1 MSDIIKED
9 PKENFD
15 WTAIRERFAKVFQ
28 NRPWKSLNEI
38 ADTREFN
45 DFLNREYPYEAAN
58 FQQPVDR
65 REFLKLMGASLV
77 MAGLAGCH
85 DNREEKILPYV
96 QAPEEMVP
104 GKPLF
109 YATSMPFQGAATG
122 LLVESNMG
130 RPTKLDGN
138 PEHPDSLG
146 GSSIF
151 HHGSILDLYDP
162 DRSKTVLHHGKPS
175 TWESFQTDF
184 AIDLANQVS
193 KQGSGIR
200 ILTGA
205 FSSPLL
211 KDQFN
216 KFQKKFPKSKHIAYE
231 SISKDGSRR
240 AQKLSLGEYYDPV
253 YDFSKANV
261 IVSLD
266 SDFLFALPGSL
277 KYARDFANKRQVIEG
292 KTSMN
297 RLYMVESTVSI
308 TGSNA
313 DHRLT
318 LAPSE
323 IPIFAAALAARLGVQ
338 IDGYKETLPASV
350 SKIWLDTIANEL
362 TLHKSKGLVIA
373 GDSQPAIVH
382 SLAYAINQTL
392 GNFGKTISFISPT
405 EAKPSEYNLSVQE
418 LAGDIKL
425 GRVELLII
433 LDSNPVYTVPRDLRF
448 EQYIQKVPK
457 RIHLG
462 LHVDET
468 AVLSHWHIP
477 ATHYLETFSDALA
490 SDGTVST
497 IQPLISPLY
506 NGHSAHEVLALAIGQ
521 DGQKPYDLL
530 KGFWQ
535 AKFPGSTFEKD
546 FRRLLHNG
554 FLEKSSSAKKSVS
567 AKTRFTAADLKKL
580 GTDLKAQTNA
590 GLEAVFLPDPSLWDG
605 RFANIGWL
613 QELPKPL
620 TKLTWDNPALISPK
634 LAQEKNLS
642 NGDIVTLKYGEDILI
657 IPVWITPGHHEQT
670 ISLFL
675 GSGRVS
681 GGQIQNGIGFNVN
694 TIRLSN
700 HSNSIS
706 NLSITKSGKRFPL
719 SCTQDHG
726 SMEGRDLVRHA
737 TLEEFK
743 NHPDFAQ
750 HAGHGKP
757 ADFYTHW
764 ENPDYSW
771 GMSINLN
778 ACIGCNS
785 CVIACQS
792 ENNIPVVGKKE
803 ISLGREMHWMRIDR
817 YYEGDMDQPEVHNQP
832 ILCMHCEKAPCEP
845 VCPVG
850 ATVHDEDGLNVMV
863 YNRCV
868 GTKYC
873 GNNCPYKV
881 RRFNFFGY
889 ADQNTESLKLM
900 RNPNV
905 TVRSRGVM
913 EKCTFCVQKIQH
925 AKIEAE
931 KENRKVKDG
940 EIVTACQSA
949 CPTGAI
955 VFGDQKN
962 PDSKVSKLKAL
973 PLSYGLLTEL
983 NTFPRVTY
991 LAKVTNPNPKLK
1003 GLSHV

>member
-1 MSDIIKED
+1 MIKED
-9 PKENFD
+9 PKPNFD
-15 WTAIRERFAKVFQ
+15 WSSIRERFARVFQ
-28 NRPWKSLNEI
+28 NRPWKSLDEI
-38 ADTREFN
+38 ADTQEFN

-58 FQQPVDR
+58 FQEPVDR

-77 MAGLAGCH
+77 MAGLAGCQA
-85 DNREEKILPYV
+85 NREEKIVPYV
-96 QAPEEMVP
+96 KSPEEMIP

-109 YATSMPFQGAATG
+109 YATSMPFQGAAVG
-122 LLVESNMG
+122 LIVESNMG

-138 PEHPDSLG
+138 PDHPDSLG
-146 GSSIF
+146 ATHIF
-151 HHGSILDLYDP
+151 HHGSILELYDP
-162 DRSKTVLHHGKPS
+162 DRSKTVLHNGKPS

-184 AIDLANQVS
+184 AIDLAQQAS
-193 KQGSGIR
+193 KQGAGIR

-216 KFQKKFPKSKHIAYE
+216 KFQKAFPAAKHISYE
-231 SISKDGSRR
+231 SISKDGARR
-240 AQKLSLGEYYDPV
+240 AQKLSFGEYYDPL

-261 IVSLD
+261 ILSLD
-266 SDFLFALPGSL
+266 SDFLFALPGSI
-277 KYARDFANKRQVIEG
+277 KYARDFAGRRQVTEA
-292 KTSMN
+292 KTTMN
-297 RLYMVESTVSI
+297 RLYMVESSVSI
-308 TGSNA
+308 TGSSA
-313 DHRLT
+313 DHRLS
-318 LAPSE
+318 LSPSE
-323 IPIFAAALAARLGVQ
+323 IPGFAAAVAARLGVQ
-338 IDGYKETLPASV
+338 IDGYREVLSQNIPKLWVETV
-350 SKIWLDTIANEL
+350 ANEL
-362 TLHKSKGLVIA
+362 KLHRSKGLVIA
-373 GDSQPAIVH
+373 GDGQPAVVH
-382 SLAYAINQTL
+382 SLAYAMNQIL
-392 GNFGKTISFISPT
+392 GNFGKTISFISPI
-405 EAKPSEYNLSVQE
+405 EAKPSEYNLAAQE
-418 LAGDIKL
+418 LIGDIEL
-425 GRVELLII
+425 GRVELLIV
-433 LDSNPVYTVPRDLRF
+433 LESNPAYTMPRDLQF
-448 EQYIQKVPK
+448 EKYFQKVPK

-462 LHVDET
+462 LQVDET

-477 ATHYLETFSDALA
+477 AAHYLETFSDALA

-497 IQPLISPLY
+497 IQPLIAPLY
-506 NGHSAHEVLALAIGQ
+506 NGRSVHEIMALAIGQ
-521 DGQKPYDLL
+521 PGQKPYDLL
-530 KGFWQ
+530 KDFWRS
-535 AKFPGSTFEKD
+535 KFPEATFEKD
-546 FRRLLHNG
+546 FRRMIHNG
-554 FLEKSSSAKKSVS
+554 FLAKSASSKKSVS
-567 AKTRFTAADLKKL
+567 AKTRLTSADLKKL
-580 GTDLKAQTNA
+580 GGNLQLPANA
-590 GLEAVFLPDPSLWDG
+590 GLEAVFNPDPSLWDG
-605 RFANIGWL
+605 RFANVSWL

-620 TKLTWDNPALISPK
+620 TKLTWDNPALISPR
-634 LAQEKNLS
+634 LAQDKGLS
-642 NGDIVTLKYGEDILI
+642 NGDIVTLKYGEDNLI
-657 IPVWITPGHHEQT
+657 IPVWITPGQNENT

-675 GSGRVS
+675 GSGRIS

-700 HSNSIS
+700 SPYSIS
-706 NLSITKSGKRFPL
+706 NLTLIKSGNKFSL
-719 SCTQDHG
+719 SCTQNHN

-743 NHPDFAQ
+743 HHPDFAQ
-750 HAGHGKP
+750 HHAHGKP
-757 ADFYTHW
+757 ADFYPHW

-771 GMSINLN
+771 AMSINLN

-792 ENNIPVVGKKE
+792 ENNIPVVGKQEVIK
-803 ISLGREMHWMRIDR
+803 GREMHWMRIDR
-817 YYEGDMDQPEVHNQP
+817 YYEGDLDQPEVHNQP
-832 ILCMHCEKAPCEP
+832 MLCMHCEKAPCEP

-913 EKCTFCVQKIQH
+913 EKCTFCIQRIQK
-925 AKIEAE
+925 AKIEAD
-931 KENRKVKDG
+931 KADRKIQDG
-940 EIVTACQSA
+940 EIVTACQTA

-955 VFGDQKN
+955 VFGDIKN
-962 PDSKVSKLKAL
+962 PESKVSKLKAL
-973 PLSYGLLTEL
+973 PLNYGLLTEL

-991 LAKVTNPNPKLK
+991 LAKITNPNPKLK